1 MDIGKY
7 KKAMRPKKYLD
18 GDFVVYDPTLPDPSD
33 VQLGARDTFAI
44 GGGVI
49 EGNDL
54 GTREG
59 FYEPQLVNDPKGK
72 YSVKFPYK
80 QDYGNPKFRGV
91 QYGTKK
97 EIEQLIKD
105 RKIAADASYKKGVGR
120 AAEIAKE
127 KSEADIK
134 KTIDSFIEQGDYE
147 NFKVKPYA
155 SQLERKLP
163 SGNIRQSAGGRVNPK
178 TFQYIRDMLDSGDF
192 ENLSKITGRSKEELI
207 NFNEKLPARGKVDIE
222 KRSTAA
228 KESFPEERKLTEEE
242 KKEAE
247 KKIQAKRKD
256 RLEKTTGKAK
266 FIKGKGDFQFHHIKQ
281 IGGEVPLT
289 ESDLKVIN
297 KSMNSK
303 LSPYNK
309 KLNDIA
315 DAIST
320 NITASF
326 DALNS
331 QREGDSLK
339 YLKRVDELNDQAEQL
354 VNKATKELPKEFK
367 PLIGF
372 NKFYARTDEYGL
384 PLDDVVRVERIGGG
398 IKQGEFEKPLT
409 QYSRKE
415 VGELQKKI
423 NQEATKLELQYNEQ
437 EANDVLSDF
446 CDKKNLKNG
455 SGSLACGIKEIE
467 KNLLKEGRQA
477 LKTGVKTPRLA
488 KLGSFMSGLFG
499 AVDIPIELAFAAP
512 HILRGDKDAAK
523 KAMIIGLFGAGRDKI
538 QRANEELGPDSATSR
553 IYKYE
558 KALEDFAGVYT
569 DVVNAQKTLQ
579 REDLEKIPQKIQ
591 DSALEALQNGIVRL
605 KEIKQIVD
613 EGTPTVQEI
622 SESKAELRD
631 LQATGTFNSDDFTY
645 LGQALSD
652 PLQYPGRLNVGLSG
666 FTGEEGPD
674 RTYTGEDISKPTDFV
689 EAQADEMYP
698 YQKKQDYLSKAVEDA
713 YTAYTGKDIL
723 DRYADVK
730 IEDMY
735 KLPQAEKEYA
745 EKGLRQLADRIGPQ
759 AALKIAEEQGLDP
772 SVLSGLFGYGYLE
785 RQGFAKGGMSRRDF
799 LKLLGTAFGTIGAA
813 KAGLLKFV
821 GKKAATD
828 VITTPAVA
836 GKPEWF
842 DAVINKVIKEGTDL
856 TEKLATKEREIIHV
870 QQLGEQEGAR
880 VIRDLDTGE
889 IRLEY
894 ESPTNMG
901 EEPVTFTYKPAEQL
915 EEGKTVPAR
924 FEANEAEPRVVNWD
938 GDIEFDDEFV
948 TENVDELMSDT
959 SALKQY
965 GTGKLDEKDLKI
977 REIKTQ
983 KVQKINSDSSETL
996 EYLESSDRGVMSG
1009 RSVEDY
1015 LYEAKRVGDIKDTG
1029 EPLMNP
1035 NVIIKGKPKK

>member
-18 GDFVVYDPTLPDPSD
+18 GDFVVYDPSLPDPSD
-33 VQLGARDTFAI
+33 VQLETRENFKDGSKQYDYKNPQQKNQYITRTDEEIQSIVDDPKYANYTRKDFRNEKILTRKETERKGVTFKNIGARKSTK
-44 GGGVI
+44 
-49 EGNDL
+49 
-54 GTREG
+54 
-59 FYEPQLVNDPKGK
+59 DPNEK
-72 YSVKFPYK
+72 
-80 QDYGNPKFRGV
+80 N
-91 QYGTKK
+91 
-97 EIEQLIKD
+97 IK
-105 RKIAADASYKKGVGR
+105 RT
-120 AAEIAKE
+120 E
-127 KSEADIK
+127 KIK
-134 KTIDSFIEQGDYE
+134 KTQGANISVKGSGQTGKQFSHVYPLIESAKPGTKTTFIIDAQMNRDLLGYNKIGQEIAEQ
-147 NFKVKPYA
+147 
-155 SQLERKLP
+155 Q
-163 SGNIRQSAGGRVNPK
+163 
-178 TFQYIRDMLDSGDF
+178 
-192 ENLSKITGRSKEELI
+192 EELI
-207 NFNEKLPARGKVDIE
+207 KNKPDGYKEKIVELNA
-222 KRSTAA
+222 
-228 KESFPEERKLTEEE
+228 
-242 KKEAE
+242 
-247 KKIQAKRKD
+247 
-256 RLEKTTGKAK
+256 KAK
-266 FIKGKGDFQFHHIKQ
+266 KNVMNAVKNLGKEYKGQ
-281 IGGEVPLT
+281 IG
-289 ESDLKVIN
+289 
-297 KSMNSK
+297 
-303 LSPYNK
+303 Y
-309 KLNDIA
+309 
-315 DAIST
+315 
-320 NITASF
+320 F
-326 DALNS
+326 
-331 QREGDSLK
+331 Q
-339 YLKRVDELNDQAEQL
+339 VDPD
-354 VNKATKELPKEFK
+354 TGEFK
-367 PLIGF
+367 PKAGNYKMSFAGIEGE
-372 NKFYARTDEYGL
+372 NKVYKDMTGK
-384 PLDDVVRVERIGGG
+384 ERKDFERKISAIEKAKTIPGVTTADK
-398 IKQGEFEKPLT
+398 IKRPESAIESEMFTKAT
-409 QYSRKE
+409 QRW
-415 VGELQKKI
+415 
-423 NQEATKLELQYNEQ
+423 NQQ
-437 EANDVLSDF
+437 EANEVLNSF
-446 CDKKNLKNG
+446 CDVQKRAKG
-455 SGSLACGIKEIE
+455 TGELACGIKEIE
-467 KNLLKEGRQA
+467 KNLFKEGRQA
-477 LKTGVKTPRLA
+477 IKTGAKTPRLA
-488 KLGSFMSGLFG
+488 RLGAYMTGLLG
-499 AVDIPIELAFAAP
+499 PIDIPIELAFAAP

-698 YQKKQDYLSKAVEDA
+698 YQKEQDYLSKAVEDA
-713 YTAYTGKDIL
+713 YTGYTGKDIL

>member
-18 GDFVVYDPTLPDPSD
+18 GKFIIYDETMPDASD
-33 VQLGARDTFAI
+33 AQLGARDTFAI

-59 FYEPQLVNDPKGK
+59 FAKPGPKSSGNMEGALKYLKTLKPGTPVNTYAVGKQFNIAPATIRGQVERNFPDLKLQTKEEGAAKAKETRRAQYAEKTSDVPIIQTEVKGLGK
-72 YSVKFPYK
+72 EARTKGRNITGVKFS
-80 QDYGNPKFRGV
+80 N
-91 QYGTKK
+91 K
-97 EIEQLIKD
+97 ELENKYIKYLKDRYSDVKGRKGPSNEQLAVEFFGESTPANVAKVEKINQFYRKD
-105 RKIAADASYKKGVGR
+105 LKLDFEKAPIS
-120 AAEIAKE
+120 ETKE
-127 KSEADIK
+127 KRTRRLAI
-134 KTIDSFIEQGDYE
+134 TQG
-147 NFKVKPYA
+147 
-155 SQLERKLP
+155 
-163 SGNIRQSAGGRVNPK
+163 GK
-178 TFQYIRDMLDSGDF
+178 TFKGT
-192 ENLSKITGRSKEELI
+192 E
-207 NFNEKLPARGKVDIE
+207 DI
-222 KRSTAA
+222 
-228 KESFPEERKLTEEE
+228 P
-242 KKEAE
+242 
-247 KKIQAKRKD
+247 
-256 RLEKTTGKAK
+256 
-266 FIKGKGDFQFHHIKQ
+266 FHHIMP
-281 IGGEVPLT
+281 IGGEVDLT
-289 ESDLKVIN
+289 TKDVGFITKE
-297 KSMNSK
+297 MNSK
-303 LSPYNK
+303 LAPYNT

-315 DAIST
+315 DAIS
-320 NITASF
+320 NN
-326 DALNS
+326 LNT
-331 QREGDSLK
+331 QEPG
-339 YLKRVDELNDQAEQL
+339 YLNRIEELNKNAEQIIES
-354 VNKATKELPKEFK
+354 VKVRLPKK
-367 PLIGF
+367 YRNYIGF
-372 NKFYARTDEYGL
+372 NKLEPILDENGVPIRL
-384 PLDDVVRVERIGGG
+384 NVTRVGVDDSKSLAGKRGKP
-398 IKQGEFEKPLT
+398 IKLSE
-409 QYSRKE
+409 YSQQE
-415 VGELQKKI
+415 V
-423 NQEATKLELQYNEQ
+423 NE
-437 EANDVLSDF
+437 VLSDF
-446 CDKKNLKNG
+446 CDKKGLKNG

-488 KLGSFMSGLFG
+488 KLGTFMGSLFG
-499 AVDIPIELAFAAP
+499 AVDVPIELAFAAP

-538 QRANEELGPDSATSR
+538 QRANEELGPNSATSR

-558 KALEDFAGVYT
+558 KALEDFAGFYT
-569 DVVNAQKTLQ
+569 DVVNAQKTLE
-579 REDLEKIPQKIQ
+579 REDLEKIPQKFQ
-591 DSALEALQNGIVRL
+591 DSALERLQNGIVRL

-622 SESKAELRD
+622 SESKAELRE

-698 YQKKQDYLSKAVEDA
+698 YQKEQDYLSKAVEDA
-713 YTAYTGKDIL
+713 YTGYTGKDIL

-730 IEDMY
+730 IEDID

-745 EKGLRQLADRIGPQ
+745 EQGLRKLARNIGPQ

-772 SVLSGLFGYGYLE
+772 SVLSGMFGYGYLE

-856 TEKLATKEREIIHV
+856 TKQFATKERELVHV

-983 KVQKINSDSSETL
+983 KVQKINSDTSETL
-996 EYLESSDRGVMSG
+996 EYLESSNRGVMSG
-1009 RSVEDY
+1009 RSVQDY

-1035 NVIIKGKPKK
+1035 NVIIKNKPKK

>member
-18 GDFVVYDPTLPDPSD
+18 GNFVVYDPTLPDPSD
-33 VQLGARDTFAI
+33 VQLETRDEFAI

-49 EGNDL
+49 EGTDL

-59 FYEPQLVNDPKGK
+59 FAKPGPKPSGDIEGALEYLKTLKPGTAVNTYAIGKQFNVAPATVRGQVERNFPKLKLQTREDSARIATETRRELYKQRTSDMPIIESKIRGSGKEFRTKGRDVIGIRWPNKEMEKNYIKDLKEK
-72 YSVKFPYK
+72 YSGKIREKGLSNPELAKKYLGSSNQANISRIELINKF
-80 QDYGNPKFRGV
+80 
-91 QYGTKK
+91 
-97 EIEQLIKD
+97 LIKD
-105 RKIAADASYKKGVGR
+105 LDLEYKK
-120 AAEIAKE
+120 ADPNIIKE
-127 KSEADIK
+127 KRTRRLAI
-134 KTIDSFIEQGDYE
+134 TQG
-147 NFKVKPYA
+147 
-155 SQLERKLP
+155 
-163 SGNIRQSAGGRVNPK
+163 GK
-178 TFQYIRDMLDSGDF
+178 TF
-192 ENLSKITGRSKEELI
+192 
-207 NFNEKLPARGKVDIE
+207 RG
-222 KRSTAA
+222 
-228 KESFPEERKLTEEE
+228 TEE
-242 KKEAE
+242 
-247 KKIQAKRKD
+247 IP
-256 RLEKTTGKAK
+256 
-266 FIKGKGDFQFHHIKQ
+266 FHHIMP
-281 IGGEVPLT
+281 IGGEVDLT
-289 ESDLKVIN
+289 TKDVGFITK
-297 KSMNSK
+297 KMNST
-303 LSPYNK
+303 LAPYNT

-315 DAIST
+315 DAIS
-320 NITASF
+320 NN
-326 DALNS
+326 LNT
-331 QREGDSLK
+331 QQPG
-339 YLKRVDELNDQAEQL
+339 YLERIDELNKNAEQIIESA
-354 VNKATKELPKEFK
+354 KTRLPKK
-367 PLIGF
+367 YQNYIGF
-372 NKFYARTDEYGL
+372 NRLDPVLDENGIPIRL
-384 PLDDVVRVERIGGG
+384 NVTRVGVDDSKSLAGKTGKA
-398 IKQGEFEKPLT
+398 IKLS
-409 QYSRKE
+409 QYSQQE
-415 VGELQKKI
+415 V
-423 NQEATKLELQYNEQ
+423 
-437 EANDVLSDF
+437 NDVLSDF
-446 CDKKNLKNG
+446 CDKKGLKNG

-538 QRANEELGPDSATSR
+538 ERANEELGPDSATSR
-553 IYKYE
+553 IYRYE
-558 KALEDFAGVYT
+558 KALEDFAEVYT
-569 DVVNAQKTLQ
+569 DVVNAQKTLE

-591 DSALEALQNGIVRL
+591 DSALEGLQNGIVRL
-605 KEIKQIVD
+605 QEIKKIVD

-698 YQKKQDYLSKAVEDA
+698 YQKEQDYLSKAVEDA
-713 YTAYTGKDIL
+713 YTGYTGKDIL